1 MCTGLTLSTKDGKHF
16 FGRNLD
22 VPASYGQ
29 AVHIIP
35 RNFNWTNVVTGETL
49 TSKYACIAM
58 AIVVDNHPLLFDGVN
73 EKGLAGGGLNF
84 THFAKFS
91 DEAVPDKTN
100 ISAADFLYWALAN
113 FSDLTELREAL
124 QNLVL
129 TNIPV
134 KPHLPVSG
142 LHWMFTDLSGKSII
156 VENMDDGMHIYDNPV
171 GTLTNDPTFP
181 WHLTNL
187 RQYVTID
194 KETPQPK
201 QMGDVVMHPFGHGL
215 NMCGLPGDASPAARF
230 VRTVFFRDTIVDAD
244 DEISGATAFLN
255 VLTGVTV
262 LKGSEVDP
270 DGSMNYTVYKSA
282 MCQETG
288 TYYYTDYYNRRINA
302 VKLNNADLDGK
313 EIVSFSY
320 NNKQD
325 ILFQN

>member
-49 TSKYACIAM
+49 TSKYSCIAM

-91 DEAVPDKTN
+91 DEAIPGKTN
-100 ISAADFLYWALAN
+100 ISAADFLYWALGN
-113 FSDLTELREAL
+113 FSNLTELREAL

-134 KPHLPVSG
+134 KENLPVSG

-194 KETPQPK
+194 TKTPQPR
-201 QMGDVVMHPFGHGL
+201 QMGDVLMHPFGHGL
-215 NMCGLPGDASPAARF
+215 NMCGLPGDASPASRF
-230 VRTVFFRDTIVDAD
+230 VRTVFFRDSIVDAD
-244 DEISGATAFLN
+244 DEISGVTAFLN

-302 VKLNNADLDGK
+302 IKLNNADLDGK